1 MSPLLI
7 LTGMLVL
14 SSALVL
20 LRTGARMGAG
30 VPIPALI
37 QLIAGVVVSVLGFSS
52 APGGST
58 GLVVVVASVLLVLA
72 TAIFQAVRVR
82 AHRRAREASEG
93 ARLETYVKYLSRDI
107 SRD

>member
-7 LTGMLVL
+7 LTGLLVL
-14 SSALVL
+14 TSALVL
-20 LRTGARMGAG
+20 LRTGARMRMG

-37 QLIAGVVVSVLGFSS
+37 QLVVGAVVSVLGFSS

-58 GLVVVVASVLLVLA
+58 GLVIVVVSVCLLLA
-72 TAIFQAVRVR
+72 TAIWQGARVR
-82 AHRRAREASEG
+82 EARRAREASEG
-93 ARLETYVKYLSRDI
+93 VRLETYVKYLSRDI

>member
-7 LTGMLVL
+7 LTGLLVL

-20 LRTGARMGAG
+20 LRTGARMHAG

-37 QLIAGVVVSVLGFSS
+37 QLVVGAVVSVVGFSS
-52 APGGST
+52 APGRPA
-58 GLVVVVASVLLVLA
+58 GLVVVVASVVLVLA
-72 TAIFQAVRVR
+72 TAILQAARVR
-82 AHRRAREASEG
+82 ALRRSREASEG
-93 ARLETYVKYLSRDI
+93 ARLETWVKYLSRDI